1 VQENFSED
9 KCLTNR
15 YCLTYFSYLSKHWS
29 KLLGTFFAGLILH
42 DGLIGRKACDRISQ
56 TLSTMNSIFFVPLF
70 FGFAGVEVML
80 SGIDYLFYVGMA
92 LLVAVSL
99 GVGVSLT
106 YLASKKVLSKVDLVP
121 KQLAGIL
128 GGKGTIGIV
137 IATVALSEGF
147 LSETGFSLVIIAT
160 LIVSLIIPFVA
171 GRKAVEASKAD
182 DPEVNN
188 CVV

>member
-1 VQENFSED
+1 
-9 KCLTNR
+9 
-15 YCLTYFSYLSKHWS
+15 
-29 KLLGTFFAGLILH
+29 
-42 DGLIGRKACDRISQ
+42 
-56 TLSTMNSIFFVPLF
+56 MNSIFFVPLF

-92 LLVAVSL
+92 LLIAIAL

-106 YLASKKVLSKVDLVP
+106 YLTSKRVLSKVDLVP

-128 GGKGTIGIV
+128 GGKGAIGIV

-147 LSETGFSLVIIAT
+147 LSEAGFSLVIVAT

-171 GRKAVEASKAD
+171 GRKAVQEPKAD
-182 DPEVNN
+182 DPAANN